1 MIFLLSDA
9 EAKRGGLVYIMVF
22 RWPIVNGPLYFL
34 SATNQIALHISQSLQ
49 VAHCSQKIG
58 RKVEIYNTRSL
69 IYLRVKQVENK
80 NGSKEKL
87 STTMGVPN
95 IIPDIRSFFRKG

>member
-34 SATNQIALHISQSLQ
+34 SATNQIALYISQSLQ
-49 VAHCSQKIG
+49 VAHCSQKIW
-58 RKVEIYNTRSL
+58 RKVERSL
-69 IYLRVKQVENK
+69 IYLRVKKVENK

-95 IIPDIRSFFRKG
+95 IIPDIRSFFS